1 MNFFHISHKRAMPR
15 NQDLKR
21 LPRLKAEGKYRKSLS
36 GYVSP
41 LMAIMA
47 RAIVTGSLWNSLL
60 PASSSNTLTH
70 PMNAR
75 NLLLAKRFFLSI
87 LHVKFNW
94 WQKQL
99 FAFLCGSVSMACY
112 VQYLTFEKYNLRG
125 ISLVRAKSFLPRS
138 TPHFFS
144 VNREVAQ
151 SHACLN
157 SILKI
162 FGKVPFQP

>member
-1 MNFFHISHKRAMPR
+1 MPR

-47 RAIVTGSLWNSLL
+47 RAIVAGSLWNSLL

-75 NLLLAKRFFLSI
+75 NLLLAKRFFSRASSTWNSIDGRNNFSLSFVA
-87 LHVKFNW
+87 LSLW
-94 WQKQL
+94 L
-99 FAFLCGSVSMACY
+99 VSY

-125 ISLVRAKSFLPRS
+125 ISLVQAKSFLLRS
-138 TPHFFS
+138 IPHFFS

-162 FGKVPFQP
+162 FVKVPFQP